1 MRLIGALAAVAAMVA
16 TAASAQDVD
25 LTGQYRCVQGCDF
38 GDQPAFVTQ
47 NGWNLNLTNEA
58 GVPSRAWIDW
68 RGHIWAERWQQGA
81 IYSLDGMT
89 IQFDRGTVWQRI
101 VYEPAIE
108 YPPPPT
114 RPAKVRKGT
123 PVTAVAPAARVPAPI
138 RTVAPAAVAAFDG
151 GWSVL
156 ILTQSGSCDRSYRYG
171 VRIAQGN
178 VIGDGGEAAAVQG
191 RVAPNG
197 AVRVSVSAGGQRAD
211 GEGRLSRAAGSG
223 TWAGQGSFGACAGV
237 WRAERRG

>member
-1 MRLIGALAAVAAMVA
+1 MRSVSALAVAAAMVA
-16 TAASAQDVD
+16 TGASAQGID

-58 GVPSRAWIDW
+58 GAASRAWIDW

-81 IYSLDGMT
+81 IYS
-89 IQFDRGTVWQRI
+89 
-101 VYEPAIE
+101 
-108 YPPPPT
+108 PT

-138 RTVAPAAVAAFDG
+138 RTVAPAAAAAFDG
-151 GWSVL
+151 SWSVL